1 MPSSAN
7 IFATSS
13 RKPEINIAQA
23 LSEVQKK
30 YNVSMLRQMADIM
43 RLQRNGLTPYEYF
56 YYGLFDPKLD
66 MEEKKTYLGD
76 ERTRAIYLLANKL
89 TWWDAAE
96 DKLLF
101 HALMTGNG
109 FPVPELHAVAHPT
122 RRLKGTEHLS
132 DAHALGKWLSAQTGS
147 IFGKPVLSSH
157 GEGAVEIASVDAGAQ
172 TFLKSRQEEHSLNA
186 LVEAIEPYLQS
197 NGYIF
202 QQTLRP
208 HPVIG
213 EMTGGYLSTL
223 RIIVAVDQAGPQVR
237 HIICRLPSGG
247 NSVDNFRRPGNIIAS
262 VDPQTGKFGRAT
274 RGVGLRQE
282 VLESH
287 PDSGVEFSNFVY
299 PRLGE
304 AIDLALEASQMFCH
318 LHIQSWD
325 VAVCDDGIYALEM
338 NPGGNFNL
346 VQLVMGRGA
355 YTLELREFIRWCET
369 LPLNSHD
376 KARRKAVQLVA

>member
-1 MPSSAN
+1 MPSNAN

-13 RKPEINIAQA
+13 KKPVINIAQA
-23 LSEVQKK
+23 LSEVQRK
-30 YNVSMLRQMADIM
+30 YKVSMLRQMADIM

-56 YYGLFDPKLD
+56 YYGLYNTELD

-122 RRLKGTEHLS
+122 RRLKGVEHLA
-132 DAHALGKWLSAQTGS
+132 DIDALGNWLSAQTRS

-157 GEGAVEIASVDAGAQ
+157 GEGAVEVASVDARAQ
-172 TFLKSRQEEHSLNA
+172 SFLTSRREEHSLNA
-186 LVEAIEPYLQS
+186 LVEAIGPYLQS
-197 NGYIF
+197 NGYMF

-208 HPVIG
+208 HAAIG
-213 EMTGGYLSTL
+213 EMTGGYLSSL
-223 RIIVAVDQAGPQVR
+223 RIIVTVDQAGPQVR

-262 VDPQTGKFGRAT
+262 VDPQTGRFGRAT

-282 VLESH
+282 VLTNH
-287 PDSGVEFSNFVY
+287 PDSGVAFQNFVY

-304 AIDLALEASQMFCH
+304 AINLALEASQMFCH
-318 LHIQSWD
+318 LHVQSWD
-325 VAVCDDGIYALEM
+325 IAVCDDGIYALEM

-346 VQLVMGRGA
+346 VQLVSGSGGIA
-355 YTLELREFIRWCET
+355 Q
-369 LPLNSHD
+369 
-376 KARRKAVQLVA
+376 RRSITCALA